1 MIGHMTRSTPA
12 AQRVVAD
19 ARAVVL
25 EERQRVRED
34 ERADRAFGARPDLGG
49 GKVAQLSRMPDCDDR
64 IVSNVIARH
73 EC

>member
-1 MIGHMTRSTPA
+1 MPCHDMDMAWYVMTRSTPA

-49 GKVAQLSRMPDCDDR
+49 GGGATLEDVRL
-64 IVSNVIARH
+64 
-73 EC
+73 